1 MIILHCKSIPN
12 LRDFGNTVTAD
23 GRRIR
28 KDCLLRSAHLGNASE
43 EDIRYLQREHRLR
56 TVIDLRTGG
65 EREEEP
71 DRAGSCLVLN
81 IPIMLAAY
89 RLLGK
94 RSFFYTLLS
103 TALLSGFIEL
113 ASFLPVYTGNIL
125 IAAVYGGVLTGIGI
139 GILFLRNITT
149 GGTDLLALMLHK
161 AFPNV
166 PNGTILAVI
175 DGIVVLIAV
184 LVFRKIEVALTS
196 VLTIY
201 FSSKVIDLIA
211 QGVDYAKVI
220 YIVTDKGKELSAV
233 LNSSTDRGNTVIKAF
248 GGYTGAEKQLVITV
262 TRRNVLAQTLRL
274 IHATDPAAFTF
285 VTDSTEVHGE
295 GFKIDYN

>member
-1 MIILHCKSIPN
+1 MAKWNEKKGIQVLCDILVCIIGSALVGTALSVFTIPN
-12 LRDFGNTVTAD
+12 EIAPGGISGLSTA
-23 GRRIR
+23 
-28 KDCLLRSAHLGNASE
+28 LAYMLGVRVSV
-43 EDIRYLQREHRLR
+43 L
-56 TVIDLRTGG
+56 
-65 EREEEP
+65 
-71 DRAGSCLVLN
+71 SLVLN

-125 IAAVYGGVLTGIGI
+125 IVAVYGGVLSGIGI

-149 GGTDLLALMLHK
+149 GGTDLIALMLHK

>member
-1 MIILHCKSIPN
+1 MAKWNEKKGIQVLYDILVCIIGSALVGTALSVFTIPN
-12 LRDFGNTVTAD
+12 EIAPGGISGLSTA
-23 GRRIR
+23 
-28 KDCLLRSAHLGNASE
+28 LAYVLGVRVSV
-43 EDIRYLQREHRLR
+43 L
-56 TVIDLRTGG
+56 
-65 EREEEP
+65 
-71 DRAGSCLVLN
+71 SLVLN

-125 IAAVYGGVLTGIGI
+125 IAAVYGGVLSGIGI

-149 GGTDLLALMLHK
+149 GGTDLIALMLHK

-184 LVFRKIEVALTS
+184 LVFQKIEVALTS

>member
-1 MIILHCKSIPN
+1 MVKWNEKKGIQVLCDILVCIIGSALVGTALSVFTIPN
-12 LRDFGNTVTAD
+12 EIAPGGISGLSTA
-23 GRRIR
+23 
-28 KDCLLRSAHLGNASE
+28 LAYMLGVRVSV
-43 EDIRYLQREHRLR
+43 L
-56 TVIDLRTGG
+56 
-65 EREEEP
+65 
-71 DRAGSCLVLN
+71 SLVLN

-94 RSFFYTLLS
+94 RSFLYTLLS

-149 GGTDLLALMLHK
+149 GGTDLIALMLHK

-184 LVFRKIEVALTS
+184 LVFQKIEVALTS

-262 TRRNVLAQTLRL
+262 TRRNVLAQTLWL

-295 GFKIDYN
+295 GFKIDYY

>member
-1 MIILHCKSIPN
+1 MAKWNEKKGIQVLCDILVCIIGSALVGTALSVFTIPN
-12 LRDFGNTVTAD
+12 EIAPGGISGLSTA
-23 GRRIR
+23 
-28 KDCLLRSAHLGNASE
+28 LAYMLGVRVSV
-43 EDIRYLQREHRLR
+43 L
-56 TVIDLRTGG
+56 
-65 EREEEP
+65 
-71 DRAGSCLVLN
+71 SLVLN

-149 GGTDLLALMLHK
+149 GGTDLIALMLHK

-184 LVFRKIEVALTS
+184 LVFQKIEVALTS

>member
-1 MIILHCKSIPN
+1 MVKWNEKKGIQVLYDILVCIIGSALVGTALSVFTIPN
-12 LRDFGNTVTAD
+12 EIAPGGISGLSTA
-23 GRRIR
+23 
-28 KDCLLRSAHLGNASE
+28 LAYMLGVRVSV
-43 EDIRYLQREHRLR
+43 L
-56 TVIDLRTGG
+56 T
-65 EREEEP
+65 
-71 DRAGSCLVLN
+71 LVLN

-149 GGTDLLALMLHK
+149 GGTDLIALMLHK

-184 LVFRKIEVALTS
+184 LVFQKIEVALTS

>member
-1 MIILHCKSIPN
+1 MVKWNEKKGIQVLYDILVCIIGSALVGTALSVFTIPN
-12 LRDFGNTVTAD
+12 EIAPGGISGLSTA
-23 GRRIR
+23 
-28 KDCLLRSAHLGNASE
+28 LAYMLGVRVSV
-43 EDIRYLQREHRLR
+43 L
-56 TVIDLRTGG
+56 T
-65 EREEEP
+65 
-71 DRAGSCLVLN
+71 LVLN

-94 RSFFYTLLS
+94 CSFFYTLLS

-125 IAAVYGGVLTGIGI
+125 IAAVYGGVLSGIGI

-149 GGTDLLALMLHK
+149 GGTDLIALMLHK

-184 LVFRKIEVALTS
+184 LVFQKIEVALTS

>member
-1 MIILHCKSIPN
+1 MAKWNEKKGIQVLYDILVCIIGSALVGTALSVFTIPN
-12 LRDFGNTVTAD
+12 EIAPGGISGLSTA
-23 GRRIR
+23 
-28 KDCLLRSAHLGNASE
+28 LAYMLGVRVSV
-43 EDIRYLQREHRLR
+43 L
-56 TVIDLRTGG
+56 T
-65 EREEEP
+65 
-71 DRAGSCLVLN
+71 LVLN

-125 IAAVYGGVLTGIGI
+125 IVAVYGGVLSGIGI

-149 GGTDLLALMLHK
+149 GGTDLIALMLHK

>member
-1 MIILHCKSIPN
+1 MAKWNEKKGIQVLYDILVCIIGSALVGTALSVFTIPN
-12 LRDFGNTVTAD
+12 EIAPGGISGLSTA
-23 GRRIR
+23 
-28 KDCLLRSAHLGNASE
+28 LAYMLGVRVSV
-43 EDIRYLQREHRLR
+43 L
-56 TVIDLRTGG
+56 T
-65 EREEEP
+65 
-71 DRAGSCLVLN
+71 LVLN

-149 GGTDLLALMLHK
+149 GGTDLIALMLHK

>member
-1 MIILHCKSIPN
+1 MVKWNEKKGIQVLCDILVCIIGSALVGTALSVFTIPN
-12 LRDFGNTVTAD
+12 EIAPGGISGLSTA
-23 GRRIR
+23 
-28 KDCLLRSAHLGNASE
+28 LAYVLGVRVSV
-43 EDIRYLQREHRLR
+43 L
-56 TVIDLRTGG
+56 
-65 EREEEP
+65 
-71 DRAGSCLVLN
+71 SLVLN

-125 IAAVYGGVLTGIGI
+125 IVAVYGGVLSGIGI

-149 GGTDLLALMLHK
+149 GGTDLIALMLHK

-184 LVFRKIEVALTS
+184 LVFQKIEVALTS

>member
-1 MIILHCKSIPN
+1 MVKWNEKKGIQVLCDILVCIIGSALVGTALSVFTIPN
-12 LRDFGNTVTAD
+12 EIAPGGISGLSTA
-23 GRRIR
+23 
-28 KDCLLRSAHLGNASE
+28 LAYVLGVRVSV
-43 EDIRYLQREHRLR
+43 L
-56 TVIDLRTGG
+56 
-65 EREEEP
+65 
-71 DRAGSCLVLN
+71 SLVLN

-125 IAAVYGGVLTGIGI
+125 IVAVYGGVLSGIGI

-149 GGTDLLALMLHK
+149 GGTDLIALMLHK

>member
-1 MIILHCKSIPN
+1 MAKWNEKKGIQVLYDILVCIIGSALVGTALSVFTIPN
-12 LRDFGNTVTAD
+12 EIAPGGISGLSTA
-23 GRRIR
+23 
-28 KDCLLRSAHLGNASE
+28 LAYVLGVRVSV
-43 EDIRYLQREHRLR
+43 L
-56 TVIDLRTGG
+56 
-65 EREEEP
+65 
-71 DRAGSCLVLN
+71 SLVLN

-125 IAAVYGGVLTGIGI
+125 IAAVYGGVLSGIGI

>member
-1 MIILHCKSIPN
+1 MAKWNEKKGIQVLYDILVCIIGSALVGTALSVFTIPN
-12 LRDFGNTVTAD
+12 EIAPGGISGLSTA
-23 GRRIR
+23 
-28 KDCLLRSAHLGNASE
+28 LAYMLGVRVSV
-43 EDIRYLQREHRLR
+43 L
-56 TVIDLRTGG
+56 T
-65 EREEEP
+65 
-71 DRAGSCLVLN
+71 LVLN

-113 ASFLPVYTGNIL
+113 ASFLPVDTGNIL
-125 IAAVYGGVLTGIGI
+125 IVAVYGGVLSGIGI